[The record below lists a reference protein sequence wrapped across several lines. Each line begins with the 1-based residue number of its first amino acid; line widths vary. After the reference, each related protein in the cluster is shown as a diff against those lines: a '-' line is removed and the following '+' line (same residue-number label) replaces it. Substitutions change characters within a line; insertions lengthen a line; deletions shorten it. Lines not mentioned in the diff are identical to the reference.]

1 MYNLNSHYENIFQ
14 YLNTIVTD
22 PRLLYLMPY
31 GSTQPENFEFLMND
45 MGHWSG
51 KRGPLFVFYDQEPI
65 LGEFNHVL
73 FDYVC
78 NNFLHGKDFI
88 LVTTEKNSKTV
99 DEIKEKYG
107 CPVVYYFHH
116 VFAAHD
122 WYRGV
127 KYDSRLIHPLKRKL
141 TKKYITFNRL
151 TSSKRVYRS
160 LLISELA
167 KQNVLSHGYVSYNDS
182 CPEGGTYQ
190 ENLTQATNDK
200 LITEAI
206 ARDAINNINRLE
218 LPLRIDYQDQDYIPN
233 HSFVLSAVKQ
243 TQESFVYLVTETC
256 FWETKC
262 HLTEKIFKPI
272 VSRMPFLLVG
282 PAHNLKYLRSYGFKT
297 FSDFWDESYDDIEDP
312 IQRLSAVCNILKK
325 ICSYSLDELESLL
338 LTMIPILEHNYNL
351 FNSEA
356 FVDHC
361 WDELKTNLAN
371 SFDPNEFCSI
381 YAHESRTKQF

>member
-1 MYNLNSHYENIFQ
+1 M
-14 YLNTIVTD
+14 
-22 PRLLYLMPY
+22 
-31 GSTQPENFEFLMND
+31 
-45 MGHWSG
+45 
-51 KRGPLFVFYDQEPI
+51 
-65 LGEFNHVL
+65 
-73 FDYVC
+73 
-78 NNFLHGKDFI
+78 
-88 LVTTEKNSKTV
+88 
-99 DEIKEKYG
+99 
-107 CPVVYYFHH
+107 
-116 VFAAHD
+116 
-122 WYRGV
+122 
-127 KYDSRLIHPLKRKL
+127 
-141 TKKYITFNRL
+141 
-151 TSSKRVYRS
+151 
-160 LLISELA
+160 
-167 KQNVLSHGYVSYNDS
+167 
-182 CPEGGTYQ
+182 
-190 ENLTQATNDK
+190 
-200 LITEAI
+200 
-206 ARDAINNINRLE
+206 
-218 LPLRIDYQDQDYIPN
+218 
-233 HSFVLSAVKQ
+233 SAVKQ